1 MVVVI
6 DEQLDLLFE
15 ITRQEVVFQQYAVLQ
30 RLVPTLYLAL
40 CLRMIRCTANVA
52 HLIVLDPI
60 SKFAGDVTRSIVR
73 EQSGLMNDID
83 LITARCLQSQLQRF
97 GHASRLVMPEHSFQA
112 IT

>member
-1 MVVVI
+1 MVSLMIVVI

-30 RLVPTLYLAL
+30 GLVPTFDLAL
-40 CLRMIRCTANVA
+40 RLRMIRRATNVA

-60 SKFAGDVTRSIVR
+60 SKFAGDVTQSIVR
-73 EQSGLMNDID
+73 EQAWLMNDID

-97 GHASRLVMPEHSFQA
+97 GQVTACHA
-112 IT
+112 